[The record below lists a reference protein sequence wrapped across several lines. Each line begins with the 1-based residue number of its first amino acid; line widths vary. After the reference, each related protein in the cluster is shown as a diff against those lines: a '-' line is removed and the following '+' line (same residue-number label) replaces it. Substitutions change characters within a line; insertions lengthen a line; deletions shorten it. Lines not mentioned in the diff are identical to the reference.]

1 MQVVTQISFERW
13 AMQKRD
19 KKVETGE
26 IQVDEVVDQV
36 WLREIVAWWVE
47 A

>member
-1 MQVVTQISFERW
+1 MQVVTQISLERW